1 MRIYPLSLL
10 CILFFPLFSKAQFG
24 YGKVSEIEALQS
36 RKLIVITEKY
46 NDKVIKKLQKKNQSD
61 KIALYQTAIDNY
73 NAELKKVVEKF
84 WTFSKNG
91 IEYKTFAEA
100 DALRKSG
107 NKDYAVLYCVS
118 ASMNHF
124 SSGISEDDGLNW
136 TWDTKD
142 ESKDRDYFAGFT
154 EIKVS
159 TLEDLKDKPISYAI
173 LTDNFPTITSLV
185 NGISTL
191 QTYMDIRLRKKKEK
205 ENISFKE
212 QMNEWVAKNN
222 QNLKNKIL
230 LVREDLLPKGYDNN
244 KIAQNYPYKF
254 EIVSSDRLDSSVYA
268 RDPQYAYALVIPAAN
283 GGERV
288 NQVIYLQAVYD
299 GDKGEMC
306 AYSMPS
312 MGGMMLA
319 GEFGTH
325 SIGHRYIDSKT
336 LNDFTNPK

>member
-1 MRIYPLSLL
+1 MTKNFLLPLTIIVL
-10 CILFFPLFSKAQFG
+10 PLFCKAQFG
-24 YGKVSEIEALQS
+24 LGKVSEIEALQA
-36 RKLIVITEKY
+36 RKLIVITEQP
-46 NDKVIKKLQKKNQSD
+46 NDNVLKKLKKKNQSD
-61 KIALYQTAIDNY
+61 KIALYDAAIDNY
-73 NAELKKVVEKF
+73 NADLKKVVEKF

-91 IEYKTFAEA
+91 FEYKTYAEA

-124 SSGISEDDGLNW
+124 NSGFSEGDGLNW

-142 ESKDRDYFAGFT
+142 ESKDRDYFDGFA
-154 EIKVS
+154 EMKVS
-159 TLEDLKDKPISYAI
+159 TLEDLKDKPIFYAV
-173 LTDNFPTITSLV
+173 LTDNFPTITSLA
-185 NGISTL
+185 NGIWTM
-191 QTYMDIRLRKKKEK
+191 QTYMDIRLRKKRDKEDVSAK
-205 ENISFKE
+205 D

-222 QNLKNKIL
+222 KSLKNKIL
-230 LVREDLLPKGYDNN
+230 LLRQDLLPKDYDNS

-254 EIVSSDRLDSSVYA
+254 EIVSSAWLDSLVYNK
-268 RDPQYAYALVIPAAN
+268 DPQYAYALVIPGVN

-288 NQVIYLQAVYD
+288 NQVFYMQAVFNAD
-299 GDKGEMC
+299 NGEMC

-325 SIGHRYIDSKT
+325 NVGHKYIDSKT
-336 LNDFTNPK
+336 LKDFVNP